1 MQSLVFI
8 AIVTLAFGLI
18 SYQIRGEL
26 GVFAL
31 AQLVVGTAA
40 LLMAAALGLRGW
52 GRVRRTLRLPT
63 VTRALLGVSLVI
75 ATCVFAERLASQS
88 GIRFDLTMEGV
99 YEIAPA
105 TREVVASL
113 PEPLR
118 MTVYYD
124 PGDPRI
130 RRTRILLEQIAKYG
144 DITLD
149 SRRIEDSP
157 ADEDRFGIGSSN
169 AVVLEMGSRWAL
181 VERPTEGALFE
192 SLSSLASRGQATLY
206 VTAGSGD
213 GDINR
218 SDDGGFSG
226 FAVALQTEGYRVK
239 VLPTAAMSQIPD
251 DADAVVMIRPS
262 RQLRQ
267 DARAA
272 LDRYLAAGGGLVAF
286 LDPGVESGLE
296 ALLAGWGMRS
306 EDAILVDPTSGAVDG
321 EVPGLS
327 VVAVNYSDHPANR
340 GLHSNRSTLFRRAR
354 AFQLHKPQPEDDLRP
369 LVFGSGDSWLL
380 GEPLAPGTRSLPEKP
395 PDARADYYP
404 IGVSGRF
411 ARGEGQGDGND
422 EAEGETRIVAFGDA
436 DFISNRYLRSLYNLD
451 LVMNS
456 VAWVL
461 DREERITIRPKS
473 GGLIQFPVPVQ
484 DSLQAFYGVGLLV
497 PQLLLIAGGLVWLR
511 QRSR

>member
-1 MQSLVFI
+1 MQSLLFI

-26 GVFAL
+26 GVFSL
-31 AQLVVGTAA
+31 VQLGVGGAA

-52 GRVRRTLRLPT
+52 GRVRQALRLPT
-63 VTRALLGVSLVI
+63 VGRALLGVALVI
-75 ATCVFAERLASQS
+75 AACVFAERLASQS
-88 GIRFDLTMEGV
+88 GIRFDLTMERV

-105 TREVVASL
+105 TQEAVGSL

-130 RRTRILLEQIAKYG
+130 RRTRILLNQIAKYG
-144 DITLD
+144 DITVD
-149 SRRIEDSP
+149 SRRIADSP

-169 AVVLEMGSRWAL
+169 SVVLEMGDRWAL
-181 VERPTEGALFE
+181 VQRPTEGALFE
-192 SLSSLASRGQATLY
+192 SLSSLASRGQATVYL
-206 VTAGSGD
+206 TAGTGE

-218 SDDGGFSG
+218 SDDAGFSG
-226 FAVALQTEGYRVK
+226 FAVALQTEGYVVK
-239 VLPTAAMSQIPD
+239 VLPTAAMSRIPD
-251 DADAVVMIRPS
+251 DADAVIMLRPA

-267 DARAA
+267 DAKAA
-272 LDRYLAAGGGLVAF
+272 LESYLARGGGLVAF

-296 ALLAGWGMRS
+296 ALLADWGMRS
-306 EDAILVDPTSGAVDG
+306 EDAIVVDPASGSVDG

-327 VVAVNYSDHPANR
+327 VIAVNYSNHPANR
-340 GLHSNRSTLFRRAR
+340 GLHKNRSTLFRRAR
-354 AFQLHKPQPEDDLRP
+354 AFHLRKPRPDDDMRA

-380 GEPLAPGTRSLPEKP
+380 DEPLLPGTRSLPERP
-395 PDARADYYP
+395 AAARTDYHP

-411 ARGEGQGDGND
+411 VRGEGAGGNH
-422 EAEGETRIVAFGDA
+422 GETRIVAFGDT
-436 DFISNRYLRSLYNLD
+436 DFVSNRYLRSLYNLD

-473 GGLIQFPVPVQ
+473 GGLIQFPIPVQ
-484 DSLQAFYGVGLLV
+484 DSLEAFNGVGLLV

-511 QRSR
+511 QHAR